1 MEPTTNQHG
10 HSRFCFHLG
19 HRVLKLG
26 LAYSFG
32 ALPPIV
38 MCGFLQI
45 GSEIKLEEDSS
56 EEFASSATLATEAV
70 SAIRTVASLT
80 LENKMLALY
89 QERLGIVTRTSVK
102 ALALTMLWYAFSQ
115 SMNFLLIA
123 LGFYYG
129 GLLVSTREYTNVQFF
144 VFLISVVLG
153 GENAA
158 ILFRYIM
165 GMAGAAVS
173 AKYIFWLRQRAP
185 DADNSFSDGEDDTQ
199 SDASQ
204 SLPKG
209 DTIDVQCQAIEFAYP
224 SRPQSK
230 VISSIDINVEPVRL
244 VTFVSPSG
252 CNPTSDSIV
261 MGGRSIRELGQQAH
275 RGRLALAQ
283 QELVLYE
290 GSVRENMAMGLLE
303 SKEVREAEVETA
315 CRDANILDFV
325 SSLPEGLATDVS
337 IHGDRIKKSCS
348 SERTSALDTESER
361 LVQVALNDAARD
373 GKRTTIAVAHRL
385 GIIGE
390 VDCIF
395 CLPEWGDHRDGESC

>member
-1 MEPTTNQHG
+1 
-10 HSRFCFHLG
+10 
-19 HRVLKLG
+19 
-26 LAYSFG
+26 
-32 ALPPIV
+32 

-252 CNPTSDSIV
+252 CSKSNIISLLSRFIDPTSDSIV

-337 IHGDRIKKSCS
+337 IHGDRFSGS
-348 SERTSALDTESER
+348 
-361 LVQVALNDAARD
+361 
-373 GKRTTIAVAHRL
+373 
-385 GIIGE
+385 
-390 VDCIF
+390 
-395 CLPEWGDHRDGESC
+395 